1 MFVDHFSGFV
11 PMFKNLSE
19 KCSMKKERKVRPE
32 YPEGVALG
40 SATVYLHLV
49 IWWLHGPFK

>member
-1 MFVDHFSGFV
+1 V
-11 PMFKNLSE
+11 FKILGE
-19 KCSMKKERKVRPE
+19 KCSLKKERRRDRPE

-49 IWWLHGPFK
+49 IWCRVAMYINF